1 MFIDRK
7 VNLFIFIYQ
16 NKSFTLHIRV
26 IYVDTRNKIVLK
38 NHYYK
43 VPSDTV
49 NFHMNLNFI
58 ITSRRLYPLYSLYLV
73 IL

>member
-1 MFIDRK
+1 MFINHR

-16 NKSFTLHIRV
+16 NKSFPLHIRV
-26 IYVDTRNKIVLK
+26 IYVDTRNKIALN

-43 VPSDTV
+43 VPSDMV
-49 NFHMNLNFI
+49 NFHMNLDFI
-58 ITSRRLYPLYSLYLV
+58 ITYRPLYPLYSLYLV